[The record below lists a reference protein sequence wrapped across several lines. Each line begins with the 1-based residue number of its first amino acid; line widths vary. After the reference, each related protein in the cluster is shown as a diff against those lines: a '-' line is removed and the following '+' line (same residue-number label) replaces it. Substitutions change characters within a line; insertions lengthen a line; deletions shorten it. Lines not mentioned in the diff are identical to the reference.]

1 MDLGP
6 QIPGDGKL
14 FSCGEHKFRL
24 FKGGNLI
31 HVDDTVPVTAYE
43 LGITQQ
49 QTRKVMEPHIGSHG
63 LILQVDLDV
72 VVAVVRVQDIV
83 NELHDEKSDI
93 VRWDEDPAVYIAN
106 ALSPAKVISV
116 SVWEDDK
123 SSYVIVPD
131 YQLSLAIGKSGQNAR
146 LAAKLTGWKIDIK
159 SESQAVQEGVLTPE
173 GESEGVFDD
182 TDDILGDIE
191 AEGNTEDNE

>member
-83 NELHDEKSDI
+83 NGQLDHDAAFFYFDI
-93 VRWDEDPAVYIAN
+93 VA
-106 ALSPAKVISV
+106 ALFLGHGSEIVHGLAELSVAQGLYHVVQGTDFIPLQGKICAAGGKDKGALVIILADAFCNTDSGCLSFQKNIYKNKVKCIH
-116 SVWEDDK
+116 
-123 SSYVIVPD
+123 VP
-131 YQLSLAIGKSGQNAR
+131 
-146 LAAKLTGWKIDIK
+146 
-159 SESQAVQEGVLTPE
+159 
-173 GESEGVFDD
+173 
-182 TDDILGDIE
+182 
-191 AEGNTEDNE
+191 